1 MSEEKI
7 EAVKEENN
15 PAGAKPEEQAEKKE
29 ETKPD
34 NNTKKKEE
42 PKPEE
47 KPDKKEETKPEEKP
61 EKKEETKPEKKAET
75 KSEEKPAKKPVKS
88 ENKETKPAPLLSVT
102 SSPHI
107 RGGDT
112 SRSIMIDVLIALA
125 PALIWGI
132 YLFGFRALT
141 LTLISVLSCVAF
153 ELLYQLLLKRPV
165 TVLDC
170 SACVTGVLLAFN
182 LPSTAP
188 LWLPVA
194 GSFFAIVI
202 VKQLFG
208 GIGKNIVNPTL
219 AARVFLFSW
228 TTEMTTFALPFAR
241 LSPSDM
247 TVTAEADAIASATP
261 MIALNAGSVPE
272 ESLLEMFLGI
282 RPGVIGEVS
291 ILLLLVGGI
300 YLLIRRVITWH
311 IPVTYIL
318 TVGILSLVT
327 APAGNAIDYTLYQVM
342 GGGIVLGAIYMATD
356 YTTSPVN
363 PLAKLIFGVGCGL
376 LTFVIRRYG
385 GYSEGVSFSILIM
398 NLLVYYLDKFT
409 KPKPYGKLKQDKP
422 AKEAKSNG

>member
-1 MSEEKI
+1 MSEEKLENTSAE
-7 EAVKEENN
+7 EAKTAAPTAAPEA
-15 PAGAKPEEQAEKKE
+15 PAA
-29 ETKPD
+29 
-34 NNTKKKEE
+34 
-42 PKPEE
+42 
-47 KPDKKEETKPEEKP
+47 KPDKPESTAKAEKKP
-61 EKKEETKPEKKAET
+61 EKKLE
-75 KSEEKPAKKPVKS
+75 
-88 ENKETKPAPLLSVT
+88 KPAPLLTVT

-107 RGGDT
+107 RAADT

-125 PALIWGI
+125 PALIWAV

-141 LTLISVLSCVAF
+141 MTLVSVLSCVAF
-153 ELLYQLLLKRPV
+153 ELIYELIMRRPV

-182 LPSTAP
+182 LPAAAP

-194 GSFFAIVI
+194 GAFFAIVI

-228 TTEMTTFALPFAR
+228 TSEMTTFTVPFAK
-241 LSPSDM
+241 LSPSAM
-247 TVTAEADAIASATP
+247 TAELEADAVASATP
-261 MIALNAGSVPE
+261 MIALNAGSVPQ

-291 ILLLLVGGI
+291 VLLLLVGGI
-300 YLLIRRVITWH
+300 YLLIRKVITWH
-311 IPVTYIL
+311 IPVAYIL
-318 TVGILSLVT
+318 TVGVLSLLT

-342 GGGIVLGAIYMATD
+342 GGGIILGAVYMATD

-363 PLAKLIFGVGCGL
+363 NIARLIFGVGCGL
-376 LTFVIRRYG
+376 LTFFIRRYG

-409 KPKPYGKLKQDKP
+409 RPKPYGKLRQNNP
-422 AKEAKSNG
+422 PKEAKGNG